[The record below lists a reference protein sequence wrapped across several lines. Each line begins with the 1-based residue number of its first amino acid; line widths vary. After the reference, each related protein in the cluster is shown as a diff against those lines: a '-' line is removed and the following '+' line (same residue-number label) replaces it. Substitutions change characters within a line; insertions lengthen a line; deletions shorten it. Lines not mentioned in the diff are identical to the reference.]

1 MLPDG
6 MGLRFGR
13 GDLLASNLLMRQGRL
28 AGVIDFGAAG
38 AGDPACDLMVAWNVL
53 PVQARQLFQNAVGLD
68 EATWLRGRGWALAQ
82 AVVALPYYRETNPGM
97 AQAARH
103 ALSEVLGDVLGT

>member
-1 MLPDG
+1 
-6 MGLRFGR
+6 
-13 GDLLASNLLMRQGRL
+13 
-28 AGVIDFGAAG
+28 
-38 AGDPACDLMVAWNVL
+38 MVAWNVL
-53 PVQARQLFQNAVGLD
+53 PVQARRLFQNAVGLD

-103 ALSEVLGDVLGT
+103 ALSEVLSRRAGHVGPSGELVLPRHRGAQKPDGVGHAQGQRHREIERASR